1 LHFEFENFPITI
13 HVNVNMFRDTI
24 QYTVYTEM
32 MRPSTIHRRSLP
44 VPTEQSWKK
53 QDGDRI
59 LTMVLSRTIQVI
71 ASIALVTV
79 HLCNAFQQPFIPLS
93 VGGAGAGAV
102 RTTRTTTGMTVLQE
116 SIKQAEYGVSLE
128 LPPTHVR
135 CGKCQTIYAVAEE
148 DLGPPRSRGRRLSCS
163 VCGHSW
169 FQSKDR
175 LMTVRDG
182 LEMVALPDED
192 RVRIETNLKEGK
204 AANFMGDIK
213 LYVGNI
219 AFECHE
225 KDIQAAFSDIGTV
238 GEVSLVRDTEGN
250 NRGFGFVTMR
260 DREAGQKCIEQLD
273 GSEIRGRKIAV
284 RESFN

>member
-1 LHFEFENFPITI
+1 MAAVTEFFFDGGKVTTI
-13 HVNVNMFRDTI
+13 VVPVRTS
-24 QYTVYTEM
+24 
-32 MRPSTIHRRSLP
+32 RPSSSPCSRTKFN
-44 VPTEQSWKK
+44 KK
-53 QDGDRI
+53 TRATF
-59 LTMVLSRTIQVI
+59 LTMALSRTIQVL
-71 ASIALVTV
+71 ASIAIVVV
-79 HLCNAFQQPFIPLS
+79 HLCGAFLTTT
-93 VGGAGAGAV
+93 
-102 RTTRTTTGMTVLQE
+102 TTRTARLSPTAVLHETGV
-116 SIKQAEYGVSLE
+116 KQAEYGISLE
-128 LPPTHVR
+128 LPATHVR
-135 CGKCQTIYAVAEE
+135 CGKCQTIYAIAEE

-204 AANFMGDIK
+204 APNFMGDIK

-225 KDIQAAFSDIGTV
+225 KDIQAVFSDIGIV
-238 GEVSLVRDTEGN
+238 GEVSLVRDTDGN